1 MDILNIYEL
10 RVLKVETNDLDYLIT
25 AECKEQPD
33 VCIKCYGDKLIKHT
47 INEILISDV
56 QIHGKRTKIN
66 LLHRRYK
73 CKDCG
78 YTFYQLLNFV
88 GTDAKITK
96 RLGKQLQKEA

>member
-1 MDILNIYEL
+1 MDILNIDEL

-47 INEILISDV
+47 INERLISDV

-73 CKDCG
+73 CEGCG
-78 YTFYQLLNFV
+78 
-88 GTDAKITK
+88 
-96 RLGKQLQKEA
+96 